1 MSFEHMCVFDWRYGS
16 VEMRDL
22 FKAENIVKTYIR
34 VEQALLKGLEEAGL
48 APRGCSELAS
58 SCMNSVT
65 ARDVYE
71 MEKVIGHDIASLVF
85 KLEEVCGECGRFIH
99 LGATSY
105 DIVDTAWA
113 LILRDA
119 LRILKIKLRDVVS
132 TLIDLSRRYVDVVV
146 VGRTHGQHAAP
157 VTMGFK
163 FANYAYELAR
173 SYERISEAEKR
184 VLRLKISGSVG
195 TMASWGDRGFV
206 IERTMEKE
214 LGLQAHL
221 ITTQVAPRDGFA
233 ELASVLAILAS
244 QLDRLALEIRE
255 LSRSEIG
262 EVYESMQRV
271 GSSAMPHKRNP
282 VIAERISGLAR
293 IARGFVTPALENI
306 PLMHERDLTNSS
318 SERVLLP
325 HLFLLIDQ
333 MLMDTIKLL
342 SVVKVDEEAARR
354 NLELSRGAI
363 YSEILLT
370 KLIEKGWSR
379 RRAYF
384 KVREVVESI
393 KPGETLIDSVL
404 RDPELSSMFNR
415 EELVEFLNPSYATRS
430 VRGIV
435 ERTLRYVEE
444 LLNR

>member
-16 VEMRDL
+16 SEMRDL

-71 MEKVIGHDIASLVF
+71 MEKVLGHDIASLVF

-105 DIVDTAWA
+105 DVVDTAWA

-119 LRILKIKLRDVVS
+119 LKILKIKLRNVIS

-146 VGRTHGQHAAP
+146 VGRTHGQHAVP

-233 ELASVLAILAS
+233 ELASVLTILAS

-271 GSSAMPHKRNP
+271 GSSTMPHKRNP
-282 VIAERISGLAR
+282 VIAERISGLAK

-342 SVVKVDEEAARR
+342 NVVKVDEEAARR
-354 NLELSRGAI
+354 NLELSKGAI
-363 YSEILLT
+363 YSELLLT

-379 RRAYF
+379 RKAYF

-415 EELVEFLNPSYATRS
+415 EELVEFLNPNYATRS

>member
-1 MSFEHMCVFDWRYGS
+1 
-16 VEMRDL
+16 MRDL

-71 MEKVIGHDIASLVF
+71 MEKVLGHDIASLVF
-85 KLEEVCGECGRFIH
+85 KLEEACGECGRFIH

-206 IERTMEKE
+206 IENTMEKE

-233 ELASVLAILAS
+233 ELASTLAILAS

-262 EVYESMQRV
+262 EVYESMQMV
-271 GSSAMPHKRNP
+271 GSSAMPHKKNP

-430 VRGIV
+430 VRDIV

-444 LLNR
+444 LLNK

>member
-16 VEMRDL
+16 SEMRDL

-119 LRILKIKLRDVVS
+119 LRILKIKMRNVVS

-435 ERTLRYVEE
+435 ERALRYVEE

>member
-1 MSFEHMCVFDWRYGS
+1 MSFEHTCVFDWRYGS
-16 VEMRDL
+16 SEMRDL

-71 MEKVIGHDIASLVF
+71 MEKVLGHDIASLVF

-105 DIVDTAWA
+105 DVVDTAWA

-119 LRILKIKLRDVVS
+119 LKILKIKLRNVIS

-146 VGRTHGQHAAP
+146 VGRTHGQHAVP

-195 TMASWGDRGFV
+195 TMASWGDRGFI

-293 IARGFVTPALENI
+293 IARGFITPALENI

-342 SVVKVDEEAARR
+342 NVVKVDEEAARR
-354 NLELSRGAI
+354 NLELSKGAI
-363 YSEILLT
+363 YSELLLT

-415 EELVEFLNPSYATRS
+415 EELIEFLNPNYATRS

>member
-16 VEMRDL
+16 SEMRDL

-85 KLEEVCGECGRFIH
+85 KLEEACGECGRFIH

-105 DIVDTAWA
+105 DVVDTAWA

-119 LRILKIKLRDVVS
+119 LRILKIKMRNVIS

-271 GSSAMPHKRNP
+271 GSSTMPHKRNP
-282 VIAERISGLAR
+282 VIAERISGLAK

-342 SVVKVDEEAARR
+342 NVVKVDEEAARR
-354 NLELSRGAI
+354 NLELSKGAI
-363 YSEILLT
+363 YSELLLT

-379 RRAYF
+379 RKAYF

-415 EELVEFLNPSYATRS
+415 EELVEFLNPNYATRS

>member
-1 MSFEHMCVFDWRYGS
+1 VFDWRYGS
-16 VEMRDL
+16 SEMRDL

-71 MEKVIGHDIASLVF
+71 MEKVLGHDIASLVF
-85 KLEEVCGECGRFIH
+85 KLEEACGECGRFIH

-119 LRILKIKLRDVVS
+119 LRILKIKLRNVVS

-384 KVREVVESI
+384 KVREIVESI

-435 ERTLRYVEE
+435 ERALRYVEE
-444 LLNR
+444 LLNK

>member
-1 MSFEHMCVFDWRYGS
+1 
-16 VEMRDL
+16 MRDL

-71 MEKVIGHDIASLVF
+71 TEKVLGHDIASLVF
-85 KLEEVCGECGRFIH
+85 KLEEACGECGRFIH

-132 TLIDLSRRYVDVVV
+132 TLIDLSRRYIDVVV

-195 TMASWGDRGFV
+195 TMASWGERGFA

-233 ELASVLAILAS
+233 ELASILAILAS

-325 HLFLLIDQ
+325 HLLLLIDQ

-342 SVVKVDEEAARR
+342 SVVKLDEEAARR

-444 LLNR
+444 LLNK

>member
-1 MSFEHMCVFDWRYGS
+1 
-16 VEMRDL
+16 MRDL

-58 SCMNSVT
+58 TCMNSVT

-71 MEKVIGHDIASLVF
+71 MEKVLGHDIASLVF
-85 KLEEVCGECGRFIH
+85 KLEEACGECGRFIH

-271 GSSAMPHKRNP
+271 GSSAMPHKKNP

-384 KVREVVESI
+384 KVREIVESI

-415 EELVEFLNPSYATRS
+415 EELVEILNPSYATRS

>member
-1 MSFEHMCVFDWRYGS
+1 MSFEHACVFDWRYGS
-16 VEMRDL
+16 SEMRDL

-71 MEKVIGHDIASLVF
+71 TEKVLGHDIASLVF
-85 KLEEVCGECGRFIH
+85 KLEEACGECGRFIH

-132 TLIDLSRRYVDVVV
+132 TLIDLSRRYIDVVV

-195 TMASWGDRGFV
+195 TMASWGERGFA

-233 ELASVLAILAS
+233 ELASILAILAS

-325 HLFLLIDQ
+325 HLLLLIDQ

-342 SVVKVDEEAARR
+342 SVVKLDEEAARR

-444 LLNR
+444 LLNK